1 MMLPATLRADATR
14 RASLPVWYLDRFE
27 VLRHA
32 AAVAPTTGLVLEF
45 GVAMG
50 TTIRCL
56 SGSAPLLDRLIYGFD
71 SFKGLPEPW
80 ANYPKGYFACDI
92 PEVPNNV
99 ELVIGEFE
107 NTLVP
112 FLDKHQD
119 EDIALVHI
127 DCDLYSSTRFVL
139 DHLTLWIR
147 PGTVIV
153 LDEFWI
159 VTDQE
164 QRAFNDWLEDNNR
177 SCWHEARSIEQLCVV
192 MQD

>member
-1 MMLPATLRADATR
+1 MVVQTLRKDNGRTP
-14 RASLPVWYLDRFE
+14 SLIWYLDRFE

-32 AAVAPTTGLVLEF
+32 AAIAPTSGLILEF

-56 SGSAPLLDRLIYGFD
+56 AGSAPLLDRLIYGFD
-71 SFKGLPEPW
+71 SFRGLPEPW
-80 ANYPKGYFACDI
+80 ADYKKGHFACDI

-99 ELVIGEFE
+99 ELIVGRFE
-107 NTLVP
+107 DTILP
-112 FLDKHQD
+112 FLDDHVD
-119 EDIALVHI
+119 DDIALIHI
-127 DCDLYSSTRFVL
+127 DCDLYSSTKCVL
-139 DHLTLWIR
+139 DHLTSWIV

-164 QRAFNDWLEDNNR
+164 QKAFNDWLFENDR
-177 SCWHEARSIEQLCVV
+177 HFKYEARSIEQLCVV
-192 MQD
+192 MTD